1 MELNSF
7 KIMNNKDL
15 NLQKRKYHI
24 FKHHTWAGLGFL
36 AVLFA
41 LRFIFPL
48 STTILQPIIFILI
61 IYILIAL
68 FLTYKYRSELSV
80 QPDSL
85 TTSIDSKK
93 QKSNKKNEKYQFKIE
108 KKRAKAE
115 IKSKKKW
122 K

>member
-24 FKHHTWAGLGFL
+24 FKHHAWAGLGFL

-115 IKSKKKW
+115 IKSKKKG